1 MRRKPSLQKGSD
13 PVARRRRYKVKN
25 IVILILVLLIAIGG
39 ITTGIWAISNKGSE
53 EPAITSSTQPE
64 STDSSADASSSDVSD
79 SSDSQSRISEPDDD
93 WQLVLANLSH
103 PLPEDFSVDLT
114 TITGNYADIPAL
126 DNMKVDSRIV
136 EPLLKMFQDAK
147 QDGQNLFL
155 RASHRTIALQ
165 QTYYDWHINHY
176 KEQGYSDEKAKAL
189 TLEYIAYPGCS
200 EHHTGLAVDI
210 ISVEWQNSGKEII
223 DTFEETSEA
232 KWLAENAHK
241 YGFIMRYP
249 KDKEDITK
257 IGYEPWHFRYVGV
270 AHATAIYNAG
280 QCLEEYL
287 GVLD

>member
-1 MRRKPSLQKGSD
+1 
-13 PVARRRRYKVKN
+13 
-25 IVILILVLLIAIGG
+25 
-39 ITTGIWAISNKGSE
+39 
-53 EPAITSSTQPE
+53 
-64 STDSSADASSSDVSD
+64 
-79 SSDSQSRISEPDDD
+79 
-93 WQLVLANLSH
+93 
-103 PLPEDFSVDLT
+103 
-114 TITGNYADIPAL
+114 
-126 DNMKVDSRIV
+126 MKVDSRIV

-232 KWLAENAHK
+232 KWLAKNAHK
-241 YGFIMRYP
+241 YGFITVSY
-249 KDKEDITK
+249 T
-257 IGYEPWHFRYVGV
+257 H
-270 AHATAIYNAG
+270 
-280 QCLEEYL
+280 
-287 GVLD
+287 LDVYKRQH